1 MSGLECDF
9 VVHICL
15 VWPMNETVGDTIGEL
30 HYMHWAAHGSET
42 IGIKTAESTLLLGPL
57 ECEFPEVSVE
67 PTNPIV
73 KGCDPFQ
80 IKLLDESVEP
90 TCRKIYPL
98 SELELQ
104 ELQS

>member
-42 IGIKTAESTLLLGPL
+42 IGIKTAESTLLLDTL
-57 ECEFPEVSVE
+57 EHEFSEVFAE
-67 PTNPIV
+67 PTYPIV
-73 KGCDPFQ
+73 KGRDPFCF
-80 IKLLDESVEP
+80 KLLDESV
-90 TCRKIYPL
+90 
-98 SELELQ
+98 
-104 ELQS
+104 